1 MTNTLSY
8 IIQYYI
14 MPAVRCTSCSPP
26 SIKTCSGPATLGLYY
41 FVERL
46 YPGSRYIAVMSRRG
60 TMQVPVLCDI
70 SGANYLTMPDNS
82 NYASA
87 DESKEPDAGQQQIA
101 PQPIWATVSY
111 SIQKSSSAVDFSRA
125 PTSGIDL
132 MNGSSKNMY
141 FSFLT
146 SSATVDNSPHGC
158 GQ

>member
-1 MTNTLSY
+1 
-8 IIQYYI
+8 
-14 MPAVRCTSCSPP
+14 
-26 SIKTCSGPATLGLYY
+26 
-41 FVERL
+41 
-46 YPGSRYIAVMSRRG
+46 MSRRG

-101 PQPIWATVSY
+101 PRPMYATVSY
-111 SIQKSSSAVDFSRA
+111 FTQKDSSSSIDFARA
-125 PTSGIDL
+125 PTSGVDL

-146 SSATVDNSPHGC
+146 SSATVDKSPHGC